1 MRVAISV
8 VSGDASTDV
17 LLEAPGSTPAA
28 EVEAAL
34 RRLARAPRGTVRVQH
49 PLLGD
54 GEPRHSWDAHT
65 RLDEVGLLRGARVVL
80 GERHPLDQG
89 PGSPPHGLE
98 LHVVSGPDAG
108 SVHPLPEGVHQL
120 GRSGALSW
128 QDHSLS
134 RRHCLVSVTPA
145 AVGVTDLGSSNGTR
159 LDGRG
164 LLPHEPRTWRPGE
177 VLAVGDSLARVRPV
191 DPEPAAPTPP
201 GDGRLLWRRP
211 PPRPA
216 AYAPAPVDPAQVGA
230 SATPRGRDWPRRWER
245 RPADP
250 DHLLLRLGTV
260 GHHDEPVLLALRPD
274 GSGGPVGLVGPD
286 DAVEAALRWWLLQ
299 LGALHAPADLS
310 LEVAGPRVGPA
321 WSWSRWLPHDRVPE
335 AGRPHLRLRHGYAG
349 DGSAPAPDPSAAG
362 PVVVTGPDV
371 TALPRD
377 CADVVEIG
385 ARQPSYARLLRPGR
399 APRELR
405 LDGVSAPWADRVAR
419 SLAPMELPGRPPA
432 PEPAHPRPPDPPGV
446 RLRPWRPV
454 DPAAPTDWP
463 SSRARG

>member
-54 GEPRHSWDAHT
+54 GEPRPSWDAHT
-65 RLDEVGLLRGARVVL
+65 RLDEVGLLQGARVVL

-108 SVHPLPEGVHQL
+108 SVHPLPAGVRQV

-128 QDHSLS
+128 QHPPLS
-134 RRHCLVSVTPA
+134 RRHCLVSVTPS

-201 GDGRLLWRRP
+201 GDG
-211 PPRPA
+211 
-216 AYAPAPVDPAQVGA
+216 
-230 SATPRGRDWPRRWER
+230 
-245 RPADP
+245 
-250 DHLLLRLGTV
+250 
-260 GHHDEPVLLALRPD
+260 
-274 GSGGPVGLVGPD
+274 
-286 DAVEAALRWWLLQ
+286 
-299 LGALHAPADLS
+299 
-310 LEVAGPRVGPA
+310 
-321 WSWSRWLPHDRVPE
+321 
-335 AGRPHLRLRHGYAG
+335 
-349 DGSAPAPDPSAAG
+349 
-362 PVVVTGPDV
+362 
-371 TALPRD
+371 
-377 CADVVEIG
+377 
-385 ARQPSYARLLRPGR
+385 
-399 APRELR
+399 
-405 LDGVSAPWADRVAR
+405 
-419 SLAPMELPGRPPA
+419 
-432 PEPAHPRPPDPPGV
+432 
-446 RLRPWRPV
+446 
-454 DPAAPTDWP
+454 
-463 SSRARG
+463 